1 MKMTV
6 VPAHV
11 TTVEDR
17 IIGNLGFSQILLLI
31 IPVFASA
38 FIFGLFPPFMGG
50 ALYKYI
56 IMASVALLFC
66 ILAIRIKGKIVAN
79 WIITIS
85 RYNIRPRYYL
95 YNKNVITHR
104 EEYPAK
110 TDNQESQKI
119 TEDRPKKKLNLQQL
133 DIPTTARL
141 LATIE
146 NPSANFR
153 IEPGKK
159 GNLHVRF
166 TEIED

>member
-6 VPAHV
+6 VPAQV

-95 YNKNVITHR
+95 YNKNVTTHR

-146 NPSANFR
+146 NPIANFR
-153 IEPGKK
+153 IDPGK
-159 GNLHVRF
+159 
-166 TEIED
+166 